1 MTVDS
6 IEGADKKP
14 KEISRWINSI
24 NDLQKTRPAPTVNY
38 TKQMPDFDQMMSEL
52 HPELED
58 AMSLMA
64 GPEIDMQS
72 NDYAKII
79 LALLDVPVHKL

>member
-24 NDLQKTRPAPTVNY
+24 NELQKTRPAPTVNY